1 MIEHWDPNSSAMS
14 PTPPEQVIALPQN
27 RKLVNLGCSTY
38 QLPSLQALS
47 QTSLSLYLSQIASLT
62 PTTSQHPQTPAEP
75 GKATHMVTTSTYS
88 LLSHTTAAVRAVP
101 RSSVVVAPSIFVRR
115 VRRGGTGA
123 RSRARCGDQK
133 RWVTFSFLFL
143 RQANNSWVAT
153 TPATSGEQ
161 RAFLPCETKGSQ
173 KAFPASLVV
182 VVVATQPHSGLVSFY
197 FLLALA
203 FSLGSLSLLG
213 VYMRI
218 IGCVAY
224 ARSVH

>member
-88 LLSHTTAAVRAVP
+88 LLPFYPTQLLPCVLSHEAPSSLLLPSSSGASDAGTPARGHVRTAA
-101 RSSVVVAPSIFVRR
+101 
-115 VRRGGTGA
+115 
-123 RSRARCGDQK
+123 
-133 RWVTFSFLFL
+133 
-143 RQANNSWVAT
+143 
-153 TPATSGEQ
+153 
-161 RAFLPCETKGSQ
+161 TKSD
-173 KAFPASLVV
+173 
-182 VVVATQPHSGLVSFY
+182 
-197 FLLALA
+197 
-203 FSLGSLSLLG
+203 GSLFRFFSSG
-213 VYMRI
+213 RRI
-218 IGCVAY
+218 TAGWQQRLQPQGNNELFCH
-224 ARSVH
+224 ARRKGLKRLSRPA